1 MATGCAPWADR
12 RFDNILQAGMVR
24 CVDIFV
30 DSGDCGDCHDCWH
43 ATFWCMVPV
52 LVEVDD
58 KVLLISVGQYGF
70 ICRFDGFLQIVRY
83 IPTSCCVPNKYQY
96 ISNSSDHRI
105 CGDGGRSTS
114 TTTPT
119 LLRNSSIRSSRSKSN
134 SSKSRR

>member
-70 ICRFDGFLQIVRY
+70 ICRFDVFLQIVRY
-83 IPTSCCVPNKYQY
+83 ILGAMVHS
-96 ISNSSDHRI
+96 
-105 CGDGGRSTS
+105 
-114 TTTPT
+114 
-119 LLRNSSIRSSRSKSN
+119 LKSN
-134 SSKSRR
+134 LLLCAK